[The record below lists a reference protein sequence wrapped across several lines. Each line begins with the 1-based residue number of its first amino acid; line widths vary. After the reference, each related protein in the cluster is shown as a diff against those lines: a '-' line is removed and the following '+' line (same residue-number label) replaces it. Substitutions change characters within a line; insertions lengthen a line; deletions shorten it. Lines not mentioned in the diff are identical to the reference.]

1 MKEFLLLDTKL
12 DFTFSKCNNLILDSS
27 LTIVLLPPRYEAKK
41 EIRYRP

>member
-12 DFTFSKCNNLILDSS
+12 DFIFSKCNNLNLDSS
-27 LTIVLLPPRYEAKK
+27 LTIVLPPRYEAKK